1 MKPIPFYVL
10 DTVHYM
16 KSEFL
21 DDETYGKALAC
32 FVLVTTDCL
41 IVDRSKKTVYLAKR
55 KAKPMSDQWWFVGGR
70 TKAGEHPEKAME
82 RCFRRETGLVLVPER
97 FEYVTINEYLFPD
110 RQQLPQEIGTHTISR
125 LYCVELSTDEI
136 ASASNSLDANEYH
149 VGGLKKF
156 TLETLQSEGVHES
169 VIAATQLIFSNE

>member
-10 DTVHYM
+10 DNAHHM

-21 DDETYGKALAC
+21 DDETYGKALAS

-41 IVDRSKKTVYLAKR
+41 IIDHSKKTVYLARR
-55 KAKPMSDQWWFVGGR
+55 KAKPMSDQWWFIGGR

-82 RCFRRETGLVLVPER
+82 RCFRRETGLALASER

-110 RQQLPQEIGTHTISR
+110 RQQLPQETGTHTISR

-136 ASASNSLDANEYH
+136 ASVSNSLDTDEYH
-149 VGGLKKF
+149 SGGLKEF
-156 TLETLQSEGVHES
+156 TLESLKSEGVHES
-169 VIAATQLIFSNE
+169 IIAAARMIFSHE